1 MKGCPHFLQ
10 NLRIKNDYIMSRKLF
25 VFFCVM
31 LSGVLVNAQSIK
43 YVDASSLTIIGKPIP
58 TEKAFSRIDTA
69 QYKFSNKTIDTYA
82 NYSTGLAILFE
93 TDSHVIR
100 AKWTTGSGNSGAN
113 MAAIGQK
120 GLDLYIM
127 KDGRWVFAGV
137 GSPNMKKAPFNN
149 HEGTIVTDMADGVKK
164 CLLYLPLFD
173 RVDALEIG
181 VDESAM
187 IKPMDNPFRYNII
200 VHGSSITHGAS
211 ASRPG
216 MTYPAR
222 FGRDNGYYTCNMG
235 FSGMCKLQ
243 KEYAYYLADI
253 KDVDAFIF
261 DTFSNPQAD
270 VIYENF
276 DQFVD
281 IVRAAHPDVPM
292 IFLQTERRETRNFN
306 MKRESSEAA
315 KQEAAKTVVTRKMK
329 TDKHIYFITS
339 EDFLGTEHIATA
351 DGTHPTDLGFTYMLE
366 SITPK
371 IKKILKKYKTLN

>member
-1 MKGCPHFLQ
+1 MK
-10 NLRIKNDYIMSRKLF
+10 RILLAIITAAFSLNVSAQGIKWH
-25 VFFCVM
+25 
-31 LSGVLVNAQSIK
+31 NAA
-43 YVDASSLTIIGKPIP
+43 DFTIIGKPIP
-58 TEKAFSRIDTA
+58 TSKPFTRIDGSV
-69 QYKFSNKTIDTYA
+69 YKFNNKTIDRYA
-82 NYSTGLAILFE
+82 GYSTGLAVLFE
-93 TDSHVIR
+93 TDSPIIKAR
-100 AKWTTGSGNSGAN
+100 WTIGGGNSGAN

-127 KDGRWVFAGV
+127 KGGKWVFAGV
-137 GSPNMKKAPFNN
+137 GSPDMKKAPFSK
-149 HEGTIVTDMADGVKK
+149 HEGTIVTDMTEDAKQ

-173 RVDALEIG
+173 CVESLEIG
-181 VDESAM
+181 VESGSV
-187 IKPMDNPFRYNII
+187 IKAIDNPFRHNII

-216 MTYPAR
+216 MTYAAR
-222 FGRDNGYYTCNMG
+222 FGRDNGLYTLNLG

-270 VIYENF
+270 VINENF

-281 IVRAAHPDVPM
+281 IVRAAHPNVPM

-306 MKRESSEAA
+306 TNREASEAA
-315 KQEAAKTVVTRKMK
+315 KQAAAEAVVKRRMK
-329 TDKHIYFITS
+329 TDKNIYFLPS
-339 EDFLGTEHIATA
+339 DDFLGKEHNATA
-351 DGTHPTDLGFTYMLE
+351 DGTHPTDLGFTYMLD

-371 IKKILKKYKTLN
+371 IKKILKKYKIK

>member
-1 MKGCPHFLQ
+1 MK
-10 NLRIKNDYIMSRKLF
+10 RI
-25 VFFCVM
+25 
-31 LSGVLVNAQSIK
+31 LSTVITVLICLGTSAQEIKWHNA
-43 YVDASSLTIIGKPIP
+43 AELTIIGKAIP
-58 TEKAFSRIDTA
+58 TSEPFTRIDGSV
-69 QYKFSNKTIDTYA
+69 YKFNNKTIDRYA
-82 NYSTGLAILFE
+82 GYSTGLAILFE
-93 TDSHVIR
+93 TDSPIIKAR
-100 AKWTTGSGNSGAN
+100 WTTGGGNSGAN

-127 KDGRWVFAGV
+127 KGGKWVFAGV
-137 GSPNMKKAPFNN
+137 GSPDMKKAPFSR
-149 HEGTIVTDMADGVKK
+149 HEGTIVTDMTEDAKQ

-173 RVDALEIG
+173 CVESLEIG
-181 VDESAM
+181 VESGSV
-187 IKPMDNPFRYNII
+187 IKAIDNPFRHNII

-216 MTYPAR
+216 MTYAAR
-222 FGRDNGYYTCNMG
+222 FGRDNGLYTLNLG

-270 VIYENF
+270 VINENF

-281 IVRAAHPDVPM
+281 VVRAAHPDVPM

-306 MKRESSEAA
+306 TKREASEAA
-315 KQEAAKTVVTRKMK
+315 KQVAAEAVVKRRMK
-329 TDKHIYFITS
+329 TDKNIYFLPS
-339 EDFLGTEHIATA
+339 DDFLGKEHIATA
-351 DGTHPTDLGFTYMLE
+351 DGTHPTDLGFTYMLD

-371 IKKILKKYKTLN
+371 IKKILKKYKIK

>member
-1 MKGCPHFLQ
+1 MTAAFCFNVSAQG
-10 NLRIKNDYIMSRKLF
+10 IKWH
-25 VFFCVM
+25 
-31 LSGVLVNAQSIK
+31 NAA
-43 YVDASSLTIIGKPIP
+43 DFTIIGKPIP
-58 TEKAFSRIDTA
+58 TSKPFTRIDGSV
-69 QYKFSNKTIDTYA
+69 YKFNDKTIDRYA
-82 NYSTGLAILFE
+82 GYSTGLAIFFE
-93 TDSHVIR
+93 TDSPIIKAR
-100 AKWTTGSGNSGAN
+100 WITGDDNSGAN

-127 KDGRWVFAGV
+127 KDGKWVFAGV
-137 GSPNMKKAPFNN
+137 GTPDMKKPPFRK
-149 HEGTIVTDMADGVKK
+149 HESTIVSDRSDGIKQ

-173 RVDALEIG
+173 RVKSLEIG
-181 VDESAM
+181 IEEGTFVQAIE
-187 IKPMDNPFRYNII
+187 NPFRHNII

-222 FGRDNGYYTCNMG
+222 FGRDNGFYTMNLG

-261 DTFSNPQAD
+261 DTFSNPLAD

-281 IVRAAHPDVPM
+281 IVRAAHPEVPM
-292 IFLQTERRETRNFN
+292 IFLQTERREIRNFN
-306 MKRESSEAA
+306 TKRDALEAA
-315 KQEAAKTVVTRKMK
+315 KQKAAEEVVMRRMK
-329 TDKHIYFITS
+329 SDNHMYFITS
-339 EDFLGTEHIATA
+339 EDFLGDEHIATA
-351 DGTHPTDLGFTYMLE
+351 DGTHPTDLGFSYMLE

-371 IKKILKKYKTLN
+371 IKKIFKKYRIK

>member
-1 MKGCPHFLQ
+1 MK
-10 NLRIKNDYIMSRKLF
+10 RILLAIITAA
-25 VFFCVM
+25 FCLNV
-31 LSGVLVNAQSIK
+31 SAQGIKWHNAA
-43 YVDASSLTIIGKPIP
+43 DFTIIGKPIP
-58 TEKAFSRIDTA
+58 TSKPFTRIDGSV
-69 QYKFSNKTIDTYA
+69 YKFNNKTIDRYA
-82 NYSTGLAILFE
+82 GYSTGLAVLFE
-93 TDSHVIR
+93 TDSPIIKAR
-100 AKWTTGSGNSGAN
+100 WTIGGGNSGAN

-127 KDGRWVFAGV
+127 KDGKWVFAGV
-137 GSPNMKKAPFNN
+137 GSPEMNKAPFSK
-149 HEGTIVTDMADGVKK
+149 HEGTIVTDMTEDAKQ

-173 RVDALEIG
+173 CVESLEIG
-181 VDESAM
+181 VESGSV
-187 IKPMDNPFRYNII
+187 IKAIDNPFRHNII

-216 MTYPAR
+216 MTYAAR
-222 FGRDNGYYTCNMG
+222 FGRDNGLYTLNLG

-270 VIYENF
+270 VINENF

-281 IVRAAHPDVPM
+281 VVRAAHPDVPM

-306 MKRESSEAA
+306 TNREASEAA
-315 KQEAAKTVVTRKMK
+315 KQAAAEAVVKRRMK
-329 TDKHIYFITS
+329 TDKNIYFLPS
-339 EDFLGTEHIATA
+339 DDFLGKEHIATA
-351 DGTHPTDLGFTYMLE
+351 DGTHPTDLGFTYMLD

-371 IKKILKKYKTLN
+371 IKKILKKYKIK